1 MEKWSLYK
9 IREKA
14 INTGRSVFSIVEL
27 ANLISKK
34 KSIATV
40 YASRLVE
47 KGLAKKLLNGKI
59 SFDQDDF
66 VIASQLI
73 EPSYITAASALNLY
87 GLIQQVPSK
96 IECVTTKRS
105 IEYKKFGI
113 NYHKI
118 QNSLFYGYKRKN
130 KSGSYIMLAE
140 PEKAL
145 IDGIYLNILPKT
157 IVKEIINDL
166 DIKKLNDYKKRF
178 NGRGKKK
185 ILEMIKC

>member
-14 INTGRSVFSIVEL
+14 LNSGRSVFSIGEL
-27 ANLISKK
+27 SNLISKK
-34 KSIATV
+34 KSITTV

-47 KGLAKKLLNGKI
+47 KGLAKKLLKGKI
-59 SFDQDDF
+59 SFDEDNF

-73 EPSYITAASALNLY
+73 EPSYITAASALNLW
-87 GLIQQVPSK
+87 GLIQQVPAK
-96 IECVTTKRS
+96 IDCVTTKRS
-105 IEYKKFGI
+105 ICYKKFGV
-113 NYHKI
+113 NYHMV

-130 KSGSYIMLAE
+130 KSGSYIMIAE

-157 IVKEIINDL
+157 IVKEIITNL
-166 DIKKLNDYKKRF
+166 DIKKLKQYKKRF
-178 NGRGKKK
+178 TGRGKKK
-185 ILEMIKC
+185 IEEMIKC